1 MQKVAKVFMIIWQAI
16 VAEVGDVAI
25 ETDPEYNEDKE

>member
-1 MQKVAKVFMIIWQAI
+1 MQKVVKVFMIICQAI

-25 ETDPEYNEDKE
+25 ETDPVYNEDEE

>member
-1 MQKVAKVFMIIWQAI
+1 MQMADKVCIIIWQNI
-16 VAEVGDVAI
+16 VVEVGDVAI